1 MKPINFIIIA
11 IFTCSL
17 TKLHAQEHKNSLNF
31 MNEQLS
37 KQLLN
42 QTLVLSEPKL
52 VKAQAE
58 LLRQHYHA
66 LVQSGFSKDQALQ
79 LVIAIAA
86 RDKS

>member
-1 MKPINFIIIA
+1 
-11 IFTCSL
+11 
-17 TKLHAQEHKNSLNF
+17 